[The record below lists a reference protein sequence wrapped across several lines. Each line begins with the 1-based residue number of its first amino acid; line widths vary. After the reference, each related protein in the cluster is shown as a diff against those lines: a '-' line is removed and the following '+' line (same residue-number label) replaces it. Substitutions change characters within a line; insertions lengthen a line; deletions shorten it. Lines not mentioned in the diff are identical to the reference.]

1 MVLLLDNLEDLDQFS
16 GHLRNGFDSL
26 FALDISLTFPGLIS
40 HLLFALLVVLA
51 EIQIQ
56 PVEIILRNGLVWL
69 RNVEFQ
75 FLLRAAIDVLRVLLR
90 FLGCATVVQAVE
102 SALALDVPPLLLD
115 LADLL
120 SLLL

>member
-75 FLLRAAIDVLRVLLR
+75 FLLRAAIDVLRVL
-90 FLGCATVVQAVE
+90 FAATVVQAVE